1 MSKGKPRHNP
11 NKKQNKMG
19 GYCSYYEEHLGSA
32 CCENSFIADVSICKG
47 NPHNCVKI
55 KYKKL
60 ACRSDR
66 QKNEDNK

>member
-1 MSKGKPRHNP
+1 MGKGKPRHDP
-11 NKKQNKMG
+11 NKPQNRIGK
-19 GYCSYYEEHLGSA
+19 YCSYYEYVNENS

-47 NPHNCVKI
+47 NPHNCVKV

-66 QKNEDNK
+66 QKNNG